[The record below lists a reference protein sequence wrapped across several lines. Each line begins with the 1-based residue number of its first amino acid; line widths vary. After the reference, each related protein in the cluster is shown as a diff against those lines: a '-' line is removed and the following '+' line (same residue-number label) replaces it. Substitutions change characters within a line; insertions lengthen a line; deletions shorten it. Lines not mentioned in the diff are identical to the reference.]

1 MRRSGWLAAALLSA
15 SVALVGWSTLLQR
28 ASITLQPLASSPLA
42 WETAPPPQLPLAWET
57 APPPPPPPLP
67 FVWGTSPALSSPP
80 PPAFFPLLP
89 PVLLA
94 PSSIAGSDSL
104 PRGTAPIGAYIV
116 APPAPPLHPPFVAA
130 APLPPA
136 ATVVSRDDHPPTALT
151 TPEAAALRFVQPVP
165 EEQRATAA
173 HPSAV
178 GSSRGGAAHGH
189 ARAAAAAAYGRWR
202 TARESGDDPATTT
215 TTSTSSAERA
225 AATAKL
231 QGDIMATRGS
241 GAGVA
246 LPPAPSVLRVV
257 SEGRAATA
265 SARGNLGPPEVVTA
279 ARDADW
285 LRDRWQAAIDMS
297 GRPLGGA
304 HWLRVEVRNDVA
316 HKDLVSYLL
325 RCNGRGLRVELGRA
339 CDVAEV
345 VIDFETAYAAR

>member
-1 MRRSGWLAAALLSA
+1 M
-15 SVALVGWSTLLQR
+15 
-28 ASITLQPLASSPLA
+28 
-42 WETAPPPQLPLAWET
+42 
-57 APPPPPPPLP
+57 
-67 FVWGTSPALSSPP
+67 
-80 PPAFFPLLP
+80 
-89 PVLLA
+89 
-94 PSSIAGSDSL
+94 
-104 PRGTAPIGAYIV
+104 
-116 APPAPPLHPPFVAA
+116 AA

-165 EEQRATAA
+165 EEQHATAA

-178 GSSRGGAAHGH
+178 GSSRGG
-189 ARAAAAAAYGRWR
+189 AAYGRWR

-225 AATAKL
+225 AAIAKL
-231 QGDIMATRGS
+231 QEDIMATRGS
-241 GAGVA
+241 GAGA
-246 LPPAPSVLRVV
+246 GGRATPSVLRVV

-285 LRDRWQAAIDMS
+285 LRDRWQAAVDMS

-316 HKDLVSYLL
+316 HNDLVSYLL